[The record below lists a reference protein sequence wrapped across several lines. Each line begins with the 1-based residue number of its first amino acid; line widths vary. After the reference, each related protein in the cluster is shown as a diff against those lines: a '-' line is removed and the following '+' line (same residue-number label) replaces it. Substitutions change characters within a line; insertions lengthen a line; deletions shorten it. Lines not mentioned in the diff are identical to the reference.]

1 MWQKLALGMDDRSI
15 ASNLC
20 VDPSTVYRTV
30 KRFNEC
36 GSVSKKAYPKDCREK
51 KLTKTVEMI
60 ILNMLLHKPGTYLK
74 EMQEELNVVYGVNV
88 HESTLCVF
96 LKKNGFTRQRMR
108 IVAARQ
114 DQLLR
119 EMFAVDVSLYD
130 PSMLVFLDETGT
142 DMRDSLR
149 RYGYSV
155 RGKPIASHKLE
166 CRGKRVSAIVAMTAT
181 GVLDYRL
188 TKDTVDSDEFKDFVE
203 DLLPM
208 LMNFNGR
215 NPNSI
220 VILDNCAIHH
230 ANNVTGLLRDI
241 GVMVHFLPPY
251 SPDYNPIEEAFSK
264 VKMVLKSMESILHTG
279 IVDLE
284 TCIAAA
290 MASITPDDCQQYVR
304 HCQIYG

>member
-1 MWQKLALGMDDRSI
+1 
-15 ASNLC
+15 
-20 VDPSTVYRTV
+20 
-30 KRFNEC
+30 
-36 GSVSKKAYPKDCREK
+36 
-51 KLTKTVEMI
+51 MI
-60 ILNMLLHKPGTYLK
+60 ILNILLHKPDMYLK
-74 EMQEELNVVYGVNV
+74 EMQEELNVVHGVNV
-88 HESTLCVF
+88 YESALRVF

-119 EMFAVDVSLYD
+119 EMFAVDVGLYD

-155 RGKPIASHKLE
+155 RGKPIASHKLG
-166 CRGKRVSAIVAMTAT
+166 CRGKRVSTIVAMTAT

-208 LMNFNGR
+208 LTNFNGR

-220 VILDNCAIHH
+220 I
-230 ANNVTGLLRDI
+230 
-241 GVMVHFLPPY
+241 
-251 SPDYNPIEEAFSK
+251 
-264 VKMVLKSMESILHTG
+264 
-279 IVDLE
+279 IVQFTML
-284 TCIAAA
+284 I
-290 MASITPDDCQQYVR
+290 MSQDC
-304 HCQIYG
+304 